1 MAPRFF
7 VAAPLAVGGL
17 VRLPAAVAHHA
28 RRVLRLGH
36 GAPVVLFDGK
46 GGEYQASLRLDG
58 SVTSAHV
65 DAFDPIERESPLRLT
80 LVQGLVAA
88 DKLDWIV
95 EKAVELSVERILVVP
110 TRRSVVRL
118 DAERATRRLQH
129 WGDIAIAACNQCGRN
144 RPPPV
149 EYCDSLASALATAT
163 PEGIRVLL
171 LPTAARGLPS
181 SLPGRRGA
189 LLVGPEGGLDDDEVR
204 QALEAG
210 FRPARLGPRVLRCE
224 TAGLAAIASL
234 QSLDGDFA
242 VN

>member
-1 MAPRFF
+1 MA
-7 VAAPLAVGGL
+7 GT
-17 VRLPAAVAHHA
+17 
-28 RRVLRLGH
+28 
-36 GAPVVLFDGK
+36 
-46 GGEYQASLRLDG
+46 S
-58 SVTSAHV
+58 SV
-65 DAFDPIERESPLRLT
+65 
-80 LVQGLVAA
+80 
-88 DKLDWIV
+88 
-95 EKAVELSVERILVVP
+95 
-110 TRRSVVRL
+110 
-118 DAERATRRLQH
+118 
-129 WGDIAIAACNQCGRN
+129 
-144 RPPPV
+144 PPPV

-204 QALEAG
+204 QALDAG